1 MQDNNASG
9 LSQAA
14 NHFLLQLV
22 LELKSG
28 CIRRCENY
36 GLSHETIQLLLNLN
50 IEEIKYLIDS
60 PVSVM
65 DIRVNEETLQRLM
78 EHARTEEQRQQRIS
92 RALALGASFKLL
104 SRYFGLGSTEIASRR
119 RIAGIESRAGRLCSL
134 DEEIAGLVWQ
144 RWLKSGVERLDCQEA
159 LDVMML
165 MAEEMDLSVSVI
177 WNSLREWRRIS
188 IGSKENPGEWAS

>member
-1 MQDNNASG
+1 MKDHNSG
-9 LSQAA
+9 LSLAA

-36 GLSHETIQLLLNLN
+36 GLSHETIQLLLNLS

-65 DIRVNEETLQRLM
+65 DVRINEKTLQRLI
-78 EHARTEEQRQQRIS
+78 EHARTEEQHQQRVN
-92 RALALGASFKLL
+92 RALALGASFKMLY
-104 SRYFGLGSTEIASRR
+104 RYFGLGSTEVASRR
-119 RIAGIESRAGRLCSL
+119 RIAGLERRVGRLCSL
-134 DEEIAGLVWQ
+134 DDEIAALVWQ
-144 RWLKSGVERLDCQEA
+144 RWLSSGLKELDSQEA

-165 MAEEMDLSVSVI
+165 MAEEMDLSVSII

-188 IGSKENPGEWAS
+188 IVNTDTPGEQAS